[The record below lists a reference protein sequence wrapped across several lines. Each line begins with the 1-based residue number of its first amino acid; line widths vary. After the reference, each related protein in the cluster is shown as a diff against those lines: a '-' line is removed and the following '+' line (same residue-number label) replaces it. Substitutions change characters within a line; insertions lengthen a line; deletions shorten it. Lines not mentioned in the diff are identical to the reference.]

1 MASVPEQQTR
11 NQIIASAGQTIF
23 TYQFLILRE
32 EDIAVWLTPVGQ
44 TPDPT
49 ADRLT
54 LTQDYTVT
62 GVGVETGG
70 TVVLVNPA
78 TAGDVITEE
87 RDTIIKRETD
97 FSVAGQFT
105 AAAINFEED
114 RDVMI
119 SQELETQFLQ
129 RGLSYD
135 ETDVLGSDRKDNILP
150 VLTPNSGNKINIWS
164 KGAGG
169 GLVAL
174 QIDSADDVN
183 TLRSELASQ
192 ANGGDGAL
200 LVGYFD
206 SVGGGK
212 TVKAK
217 LDEINTLSS
226 NLAANA
232 NHTSCGATLVGYNAN
247 NFATNVRDEL
257 DVLNSTRSIPLTAT
271 LSASLYTANTPNNIF
286 PFTSYNEDSLF
297 KIKFVTT
304 NPGAVTLNINGI
316 GAKALNKADGKPPEA
331 NYFLDGDSALVYF
344 NSTTDDFR
352 ILSLTDLAIDIWA
365 TKAEVQAD
373 AAVQEGV
380 YLTNFKDHPAI
391 PKVWLE
397 FQLTGPTPFV
407 PSIINQYNVGSMS
420 TVLAGTYKVNI
431 NNVTMANTTYCVV
444 VSGQAFTTPEIINK
458 TVTSFDVKIFA
469 PVTNTIFDLVVYGQ
483 II

>member
-11 NQIIASAGQTIF
+11 NQIIASAAQTIF

-49 ADRLT
+49 ADRLII
-54 LTQDYTVT
+54 TQDYTVT

-70 TVVLVNPA
+70 TVVLVTPS
-78 TAGDVITEE
+78 TVGDVITEE

-164 KGAGG
+164 KGSGG
-169 GLVAL
+169 GLVSL

-192 ANGGDGAL
+192 SNGGDGAL

-217 LDEINTLSS
+217 LDEINIIPT

-232 NHTSCGATLVGYNAN
+232 DHASCGASLVGYNAN
-247 NFATNVRDEL
+247 NFATNVRDEV
-257 DVLNSTRSIPLTAT
+257 DVLNSTRSVPLTAT
-271 LSASLYTANTPNNIF
+271 LSASLYTANTANNIF
-286 PFTSYNEDSLF
+286 PFTSYNEDTLF

-316 GAKALNKADGKPPEA
+316 GAKSLNKSDGKPPEA

-352 ILSLTDLAIDIWA
+352 ILSLTDSAIDIWA
-365 TKAEVQAD
+365 SKTEVQND

-380 YLTNFKDHPAI
+380 YLTNFKDHPAM
-391 PKVWLE
+391 PKAWLE
-397 FQLTGPTPFV
+397 FQLTGLTPFTPV
-407 PSIINQYNVGSMS
+407 IVNQYNISSMS
-420 TVLAGTYKVNI
+420 TVIAGTYKVNI
-431 NNVTMANTTYCVV
+431 NNVIMANSNYCVL
-444 VSGQAFTTPEIINK
+444 VSGQSVFNAGIINK
-458 TVTSFDVKIFA
+458 TVTSFDVAIFS
-469 PVTNTIFDLVVYGQ
+469 PLTNTTFDLVVYGQ